1 MLKGRV
7 GKIAAT
13 TMSHTDLSLMVKA
26 IRFAA
31 EKHRHQRRKDVE
43 ASPYIN
49 HPIAVA
55 AVLANEAGVED
66 VSVLCACILHDTI
79 EDTDTTEAELL
90 REFGPAITALVA
102 ERTDDRALPR
112 AERKALQIA
121 HAEKLSPGARLV
133 KLADKI
139 SNLRDILATPPK
151 DWPPSAKEEYFD
163 WASSV
168 VERIRG
174 SHAGLE
180 ATFDSLIA
188 RRVEFG

>member
-1 MLKGRV
+1 
-7 GKIAAT
+7 
-13 TMSHTDLSLMVKA
+13 MSHSDLHLMVKA

-31 EKHRHQRRKDVE
+31 EKHRHQRRRDIE

-55 AVLANEAGVED
+55 AVLSAEAGVED

-90 REFGPAITALVA
+90 REFGPAITTLVA
-102 ERTDDRALPR
+102 ECTDDRTLPR

-121 HAEKLSPGARLV
+121 HAAQLSPGARLV

-151 DWPPSAKEEYFD
+151 DWPSAAKEEYFD
-163 WASSV
+163 WASAV
-168 VERIRG
+168 IDRIRG

-180 ATFDSLIA
+180 ASFDSLIA
-188 RRVEFG
+188 RRSEFA

>member
-1 MLKGRV
+1 MK
-7 GKIAAT
+7 T
-13 TMSHTDLSLMVKA
+13 SDLALMVKA

-55 AVLANEAGVED
+55 AVLSNEAGIED

-90 REFGPAITALVA
+90 REFGPEITSLVA
-102 ERTDDRALPR
+102 ECTDDRTLPR
-112 AERKALQIA
+112 AERKALQIT
-121 HAEKLSPGARLV
+121 HAEQLSSGARLV

-180 ATFDSLIA
+180 ATFDCLIA
-188 RRVEFG
+188 RRGEFA